1 MKPFMTSAEDI
12 LPVSVMEATPGP
24 KVKAEVV
31 PVVCRVLRCMA

>member
-1 MKPFMTSAEDI
+1 MKPFMTSAKDI

-24 KVKAEVV
+24 KVKDEVV